1 MIKKGD
7 EAKNYTR
14 IEPTDIIQVGDRF
27 KRDVVIKRYKT
38 DDGLEHEFTTFNAEG
53 RQAVA
58 VIAVTPDNQ
67 VVVSRQFRAGRE
79 RYVDEIPGGAVELG
93 EDLREAVQ
101 RELLEEVGYKVG
113 EMTYLGKYSWDAY
126 SNLVSHYFFATGC
139 YQGDERTFEQLEQ
152 DQGLETGLI
161 SIDQL
166 INNAT
171 HDNMTDTTAVLMA
184 YDYLRDIQASQEG

>member
-1 MIKKGD
+1 M
-7 EAKNYTR
+7 KNYTR

-58 VIAVTPDNQ
+58 VIAVTSDNQ

-79 RYVDEIPGGAVELG
+79 RYVDDIPGGAVEPG
-93 EDLREAVQ
+93 EDLHEAAE

-113 EMTYLGKYSWDAY
+113 EMAYLGKYSWDAY

-139 YQGDERTFEQLEQ
+139 YQDNERTFEQIEQ
-152 DQGLETGLI
+152 DQGLEVGLVPI
-161 SIDQL
+161 EQL
-166 INNAT
+166 MNNAT
-171 HDNMTDTTAVLMA
+171 HDNMTDAAAVLMA
-184 YDYLRDIQASQEG
+184 YDSLVELQAAHVY